1 MLLSTRLL
9 KNVGFIAALMLTPS
23 INSYAL
29 ENQQPHLKDFKV
41 IDGAYLYE
49 YSQVITARSEDIY
62 AVLSDHDQISLL
74 NPNVQA
80 SSIISR
86 GDDTLKR
93 SLKIK
98 QCVLVFCFKMKLVE
112 HVIEK
117 KDEIKS
123 TILAEESDF
132 SEGYSHWRTD
142 SIGPNKTVLTLTAR
156 QKPNFWIPPLIGSPI
171 IKSVLTEQ
179 LGITFNSIRMIAQ
192 KKTLQE

>member
-1 MLLSTRLL
+1 
-9 KNVGFIAALMLTPS
+9 MLTPS

-29 ENQQPHLKDFKV
+29 ENQQPDLKDFKV

-98 QCVLVFCFKMKLVE
+98 QCVLVFCFKM
-112 HVIEK
+112 
-117 KDEIKS
+117 
-123 TILAEESDF
+123 
-132 SEGYSHWRTD
+132 
-142 SIGPNKTVLTLTAR
+142 
-156 QKPNFWIPPLIGSPI
+156 I
-171 IKSVLTEQ
+171 IVVT
-179 LGITFNSIRMIAQ
+179 
-192 KKTLQE
+192 